1 MKLTFEA
8 TDVHDLISQ
17 VENFL
22 GPQRLLNEAPKLE
35 TPTPP
40 PPKFTA
46 VPAAEPAAAPT
57 ELPQEKRRPGRPRKE
72 PPPAQE
78 NGLEATEEP
87 AAEPIEEPAAEPQKD
102 PFVEPPVDAVAL
114 HKLKEETLKRL
125 RDLYLSG
132 KGTFVRELLAKHG
145 HGALVFPEVEAK
157 YFPEIKA
164 DMEKGMH

>member
-22 GPQRLLNEAPKLE
+22 GPQRLLKEPPKLSADE
-35 TPTPP
+35 IGLAREE
-40 PPKFTA
+40 A
-46 VPAAEPAAAPT
+46 VIRAQEPAP
-57 ELPQEKRRPGRPRKE
+57 LPQEKRRPGRPRKE

-78 NGLEATEEP
+78 NGLEAVEEP
-87 AAEPIEEPAAEPQKD
+87 AAEPIEDVAAEPQKD